1 MSDIRTVV
9 TFQSSA
15 FNTSERKDYF
25 INNCCYGDDVARVI
39 AEFDQLYPGF
49 TEGKA
54 RERNESLD
62 ASLGFSLRR
71 LSDAARE
78 RLPALGAFE
87 GGALEIAI
95 LQITGL
101 KPSEW
106 REVRAELERAG
117 LATPDMEM
125 PVEID
130 TEEGPFSGCY
140 LRFHPTLC
148 PYLRR
153 QLTEDGRQENLE
165 ELFFRLTEG
174 AGRPAPAL
182 PGAVAPGTAGGA
194 VP

>member
-1 MSDIRTVV
+1 LPHL
-9 TFQSSA
+9 
-15 FNTSERKDYF
+15 KD
-25 INNCCYGDDVARVI
+25 YGDDVARVI

-117 LATPDMEM
+117 LATPAVEM
-125 PVEID
+125 PVESD
-130 TEEGPFSGCY
+130 T
-140 LRFHPTLC
+140 
-148 PYLRR
+148 
-153 QLTEDGRQENLE
+153 
-165 ELFFRLTEG
+165 
-174 AGRPAPAL
+174 
-182 PGAVAPGTAGGA
+182 
-194 VP
+194 